1 MKKTFVVV
9 GLGTFGAVAA
19 SALYKGGATVI
30 AVDHD
35 EKAVNRMKKLSTQA
49 ICVDIDNEEALESV
63 GVFDANV
70 VILALRRHFDTSVL
84 ATHMFKNHGVNEIV
98 VHVDSEREASA
109 ILSIGA
115 TETIFPE
122 RDMAEHLAQRLL
134 RPELAKQIPL
144 SPDTGIIELPCPDD
158 FVDHS
163 LAELQ
168 IRKRFGVTV
177 IAIKRPKPDGGDDK
191 LDAAPSPDDV
201 ISSGSTLIVLG
212 KTKHLHKFAETV
224 SGK

>member
-9 GLGTFGAVAA
+9 GLGTFGAAAA

-35 EKAVNRMKKLSTQA
+35 EKAVNRMKKLATQA
-49 ICVDIDNEEALESV
+49 ICVDVDNEEALESV

-98 VHVDSEREASA
+98 VHIDSEREASA

-134 RPELAKQIPL
+134 CPELAKQIPL
-144 SPDTGIIELPCPDD
+144 SPDTGIIEIPCPSG
-158 FVDHS
+158 FSGQS

-177 IAIKRPKPDGGDDK
+177 IAVKTPKPEGGEEE
-191 LDAAPSPDDV
+191 LNAAPSPEEV
-201 ISSGSTLIVLG
+201 LSSGSTLIVLG
-212 KTKHLHKFAETV
+212 KTKHLQKISETV
-224 SGK
+224 SGT